1 MLQEQITRIATEVRQ
16 NLKLKDE
23 DFSTAQRYVKRAVNN
38 ILIYCNRDDLPEPL
52 EDIAAQI
59 AEDML
64 KTDSI
69 KVPDKE
75 VTSIGRGDTSI
86 SYKDNSQARQQT
98 VNFMKNYE
106 RSLNRYRKMNL
117 PKDRPDD

>member
-1 MLQEQITRIATEVRQ
+1 MLQEQITRIATEVSQ

-38 ILIYCNRDDLPEPL
+38 ILIYCNRDDLPEQL

-59 AEDML
+59 VEDML
-64 KTDSI
+64 KTDLI